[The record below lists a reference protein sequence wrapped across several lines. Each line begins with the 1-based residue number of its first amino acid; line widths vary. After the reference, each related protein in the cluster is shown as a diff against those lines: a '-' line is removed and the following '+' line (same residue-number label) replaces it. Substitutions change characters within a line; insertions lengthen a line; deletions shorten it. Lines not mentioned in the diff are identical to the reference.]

1 MPWKVHNFIFFTFL
15 AVLEGKL
22 NTNPFF
28 SSLPCFI
35 WSILTNTANDQAISA
50 LPSQVAHS
58 VCSKEHRHNQAF
70 GWMHNSH
77 WIGQIFGFKYR
88 SAATNWN
95 IAKRSLWELNVHK
108 RRTEG
113 KRKKEVLKGWA
124 RAAKTRGAI
133 SLFHTKVGGW
143 ARKLSESSTDGLLS
157 RLRGTAWSSCFV
169 WFLSGIHNLLQ
180 MHHETF
186 W

>member
-1 MPWKVHNFIFFTFL
+1 MMPWKGRNFISFTV
-15 AVLEGKL
+15 AALEGRL

-35 WSILTNTANDQAISA
+35 WSILTNTPNDQAISA

-58 VCSKEHRHNQAF
+58 VCSKGHRHNQAF
-70 GWMHNSH
+70 GWMHDSH

-108 RRTEG
+108 RTEG
-113 KRKKEVLKGWA
+113 KRKEEVLKGWA
-124 RAAKTRGAI
+124 GATKPGGAI

-143 ARKLSESSTDGLLS
+143 ARKVRKSSMEGLLS
-157 RLRGTAWSSCFV
+157 Q
-169 WFLSGIHNLLQ
+169 LQ
-180 MHHETF
+180 RTGC
-186 W
+186 